1 MENPNRQIDKWL
13 FKRSVKLSVWT
24 CGWLEGESCRG
35 SREDSKT
42 RWPDLQVLLFTWGK
56 LRVQEMFVLYFG
68 KFEWFC
74 LQEILKTRWSGY
86 RICPATPHSCWGWT
100 LAAAFL
106 PPPPLSSP
114 LSLPSI
120 PFLLSLFPLLIL
132 STFSSFYL
140 QKNTHQNFP
149 DYIVLF
155 LKSEFDYFWCPEHS
169 QVHPCAY
176 LQLPSKSKPT
186 NQTNKQ
192 TNTNEQAFVFGG
204 L

>member
-1 MENPNRQIDKWL
+1 MEWL
-13 FKRSVKLSVWT
+13 QDMSSYSTQLLGMNTGCSLS
-24 CGWLEGESCRG
+24 
-35 SREDSKT
+35 
-42 RWPDLQVLLFTWGK
+42 F
-56 LRVQEMFVLYFG
+56 
-68 KFEWFC
+68 
-74 LQEILKTRWSGY
+74 
-86 RICPATPHSCWGWT
+86 
-100 LAAAFL
+100 
-106 PPPPLSSP
+106 PPPLSSP